1 MGHRMWIAVW
11 GILLAGLAAG
21 QSGSAGPAGRTVLE
35 EGRLIIYFRNT
46 EVGFEQY
53 VLARQPD
60 GRMVMETESQLVL
73 PRGAGNTFFA
83 YQTKEIMD
91 DKFNPIEYT
100 DNFTVND
107 RPSNVYVTFS
117 GGKANDSAIMG
128 GQALSR
134 TAKVSANFRILEE
147 AVFSQYALILRK
159 WGHTREPNVPI
170 RLYIPKIAQELGG
183 KLSFSGEQK
192 VPTPLGEMTLRRFFI
207 DVGGFQGVAIGV
219 NDRNQVME
227 MTITRQELTLV
238 RDLAYDMKQALPA
251 APAQ

>member
-1 MGHRMWIAVW
+1 
-11 GILLAGLAAG
+11 
-21 QSGSAGPAGRTVLE
+21 
-35 EGRLIIYFRNT
+35 
-46 EVGFEQY
+46 
-53 VLARQPD
+53 
-60 GRMVMETESQLVL
+60 
-73 PRGAGNTFFA
+73 
-83 YQTKEIMD
+83 MD

-117 GGKANDSAIMG
+117 GGKAQDSALMG

-147 AVFSQYALILRK
+147 AVFSQYGLILRK
-159 WGHTREPNVPI
+159 YGHSREPNVPI